1 MEIFSSLSDKQR
13 KRLYMKYKLKMSYIK
28 IGKIEGKAPSTI
40 MESCNRALK
49 KLQKHGKYLSKL
61 DIKMWVDLLI

>member
-13 KRLYMKYKLKMSYIK
+13 KRSYIK